1 MNKYYTSYHIIW
13 WISGDSQ
20 WMEIQLLVC
29 YKWNPLIKI
38 CQNYFPQPIS
48 ALAKND
54 NNAMLIAR
62 SIGSSDSTL
71 LQFYSYSPLTH
82 SDLHIYIIWICYMM
96 MVINQKHI
104 HLKNVV
110 YELIKSIR
118 TFHHE
123 YKMKMI
129 CFHINVGKENST
141 THNKA
146 TQ

>member
-1 MNKYYTSYHIIW
+1 
-13 WISGDSQ
+13 
-20 WMEIQLLVC
+20 MEIELLVC

-38 CQNYFPQPIS
+38 YQNYFPQPIS
-48 ALAKND
+48 ALTKND
-54 NNAMLIAR
+54 NDAMLIAR
-62 SIGSSDSTL
+62 SICSKDSTL
-71 LQFYSYSPLTH
+71 LQFYSNSPLTH
-82 SDLHIYIIWICYMM
+82 SDQHVYIIWICDMIIL
-96 MVINQKHI
+96 VINQKHI

-129 CFHINVGKENST
+129 CFHMNVGKENST